1 MGDKDCKNCNSI
13 DKQLEI
19 LRHKKEEL
27 VQKMKQQD
35 DLILEQSDN
44 LGQKDMQLMDMRD
57 QLDDFADQLGT

>member
-35 DLILEQSDN
+35 ELILEQSDN
-44 LGQKDMQLMDMRD
+44 LG
-57 QLDDFADQLGT
+57 